1 MTQVQHDR
9 PGEALAAFDK
19 AFAINDRLPR
29 AWNGRGVALER
40 LGRHDEALEA
50 WKHAVSL
57 DPQQFEALLNLGTI
71 ALERGN
77 VGLGQQALRQFVAT
91 APPGLFAE
99 DLRRARRMLAESG
112 AGS

>member
-1 MTQVQHDR
+1 
-9 PGEALAAFDK
+9 
-19 AFAINDRLPR
+19 
-29 AWNGRGVALER
+29 VALER

-50 WKHAVSL
+50 WKHAVAL
-57 DPQQFEALLNLGTI
+57 DSQQFDALLNLGTI

-77 VGLGQQALRQFVAT
+77 MTLAREALRQFVAT

-99 DLRRARRMLAESG
+99 DLRRARKLLAEAG